1 VGNSNWSSMSNSE
14 RSSMSNS
21 NRSSMG
27 KVDRG
32 GMGNS
37 DRGSMGNSNWGR
49 VSNSNRGSMDSLD
62 NRSLRV
68 LGDSLIGHFS
78 NITIDII
85 SGVGDSLSPAV
96 RKSHLVGAS
105 LDSQAIRGLSSSEG
119 RARVVISHSIVEV
132 VGGDLSKVLSSV
144 ASNRVGNSPNKRGG
158 MGNMDRGS
166 VGHSNR
172 GGVSY
177 VHRGG
182 MGHSN
187 RGGVSH
193 SQGGSMGHSNRG
205 SVSHS
210 KGGSMSH
217 MDRGS
222 VGQSHWLEGTSSRLS
237 NLCQPLGVVHLGGGA
252 DGRAESL

>member
-37 DRGSMGNSNWGR
+37 DGGSMGNR

-144 ASNRVGNSPNKRGG
+144 ASNRVGNSPNKRGS

-166 VGHSNR
+166 MGHSKR

-177 VHRGG
+177 VHRGS

-187 RGGVSH
+187 RGRVSYMNR
-193 SQGGSMGHSNRG
+193 GGMGHSKRG

-222 VGQSHWLEGTSSRLS
+222 MGQSHWLEGTSSRLS

>member
-1 VGNSNWSSMSNSE
+1 
-14 RSSMSNS
+14 MSNS

-37 DRGSMGNSNWGR
+37 DGGSMGNRLSNSNWG
-49 VSNSNRGSMDSLD
+49 SIDSLD

-105 LDSQAIRGLSSSEG
+105 LDSQAFRGLSSSEG
-119 RARVVISHSIVEV
+119 RARVVISHSIVEGA
-132 VGGDLSKVLSSV
+132 GGDLSKVLSSI
-144 ASNRVGNSPNKRGG
+144 ASNRVANSPNKRGG

-166 VGHSNR
+166 MGHSKR

-177 VHRGG
+177 VHRGSV
-182 MGHSN
+182 GHSK
-187 RGGVSH
+187 
-193 SQGGSMGHSNRG
+193 RG

-217 MDRGS
+217 VDRGS
-222 VGQSHWLEGTSSRLS
+222 MGQSHWLKGTSSRLS
-237 NLCQPLGVVHLGGGA
+237 NLCQPLGIVHLGGGA

>member
-1 VGNSNWSSMSNSE
+1 MGKVDRVGNSNWSSMSNSNWSSMSNSE

-27 KVDRG
+27 KG
-32 GMGNS
+32 

-62 NRSLRV
+62 NRNLWVLR
-68 LGDSLIGHFS
+68 DSLIGHFS

-105 LDSQAIRGLSSSEG
+105 LDSKAIRGLSSSEG
-119 RARVVISHSIVEV
+119 RAGVVISHSIVEV
-132 VGGDLSKVLSSV
+132 VGGDLWKVLSSI
-144 ASNRVGNSPNKRGG
+144 ASNRVGDSPNERGG

-166 VGHSNR
+166 MGHSNR
-172 GGVSY
+172 GRVSY

-182 MGHSN
+182 MGHSK
-187 RGGVSH
+187 RGSMSH
-193 SQGGSMGHSNRG
+193 SE
-205 SVSHS
+205 
-210 KGGSMSH
+210 GGSMSH

-222 VGQSHWLEGTSSRLS
+222 MGQSNWLEGTSSRLS

>member
-1 VGNSNWSSMSNSE
+1 MVKVDRGGMGNSDGGSMGNSNWSSMSNSE

-37 DRGSMGNSNWGR
+37 DGGSMGNR
-49 VSNSNRGSMDSLD
+49 VSNSNWGSMDSLD

-68 LGDSLIGHFS
+68 LWDSLIGHFS

-144 ASNRVGNSPNKRGG
+144 ASNRVGNSPNKRGS

-166 VGHSNR
+166 
-172 GGVSY
+172 
-177 VHRGG
+177 
-182 MGHSN
+182 MG
-187 RGGVSH
+187 
-193 SQGGSMGHSNRG
+193 
-205 SVSHS
+205 
-210 KGGSMSH
+210 
-217 MDRGS
+217 
-222 VGQSHWLEGTSSRLS
+222 
-237 NLCQPLGVVHLGGGA
+237 
-252 DGRAESL
+252 